1 MWRRQ
6 TIRAPPQPNRM
17 KLPAWRP
24 AVALALVSLDAG
36 APKRNA
42 DRQKPSLKQA
52 LGAAS
57 GPGAN
62 ADRRQ
67 RNPPHS

>member
-1 MWRRQ
+1 
-6 TIRAPPQPNRM
+6 M
-17 KLPAWRP
+17 KLPARRR

-36 APKRNA
+36 TPKRNA

-62 ADRRQ
+62 ADRR
-67 RNPPHS
+67 